1 MNKKRIAIFTSLSIA
16 TSLLLSGCQLLTGYQ
31 QIDDAESAD
40 KWAGQIKPIAG
51 EVNIA
56 CAGTYH
62 CEIMQIDQTAVIAPD
77 THQPVD
83 HKLLSVF
90 DTDDK
95 VVKRTQ
101 NVLFTPLKNQHS
113 VKVVPLSASGMAGMI
128 NYYARVKPAK
138 REVHINF
145 YPENNM
151 GYIERFAMIH
161 EFIEPDTYLLRAY
174 RKESSQDTG
183 SLLDTASPNP
193 LCIDLIQND
202 SIKRQFC
209 KQMNNE
215 SQGEFVETNVTNQIK
230 QSAQATQSKA
240 KV

>member
-1 MNKKRIAIFTSLSIA
+1 
-16 TSLLLSGCQLLTGYQ
+16 
-31 QIDDAESAD
+31 
-40 KWAGQIKPIAG
+40 
-51 EVNIA
+51 
-56 CAGTYH
+56 
-62 CEIMQIDQTAVIAPD
+62 
-77 THQPVD
+77 
-83 HKLLSVF
+83 
-90 DTDDK
+90 
-95 VVKRTQ
+95 
-101 NVLFTPLKNQHS
+101 
-113 VKVVPLSASGMAGMI
+113 
-128 NYYARVKPAK
+128 K